1 MTIAELGSIGELVGG
16 IAVLVTLIYL
26 AIQVRH
32 SNQIS
37 LSQAY
42 QARFDSR
49 ARLHLKEMGDDLP
62 EILSRFAASPEEVM
76 EMTEIDKA
84 KLVAYMNYW
93 LFYLDNVI
101 YQEQLGLL
109 DMTEIYGEQT
119 TRTKAYEQINNAFKV
134 LDIEIPNRVRLE
146 FAKYD
151 VT

>member
-16 IAVLVTLIYL
+16 IAVLITLIYL

-32 SNQIS
+32 SNKIS

-49 ARLHLKEMGDDLP
+49 ARLNLKEMGDDLP
-62 EILSRFAASPEEVM
+62 EILSRFSASPEVVM
-76 EMTEIDKA
+76 EMTEIDKRQ
-84 KLVAYMNYW
+84 LVAYMSYW

-109 DMTEIYGEQT
+109 DMAEIYGEQT
-119 TRTKAYEQINNAFKV
+119 TRRKAYEQLNSVFKL
-134 LDIEIPNRVRLE
+134 LDIELPNRVRLE

-151 VT
+151 VM